1 MDPLSI
7 TTSCLALLGALTQTT
22 TTIIQFI
29 RDCREAR
36 GDLTSVTQELSDLR
50 IVLELLKED
59 AAEADGDIPLSAALR
74 TQIITVI
81 NNCGDVAAK
90 IERVLVNLRDSRVGA
105 VRWVLDGKKQV
116 FILKQSLEAHR
127 GALSLALEMVHL
139 SVTKAVKEDTGA
151 IREDTKE
158 IKQDTAQILEE
169 IARLRERIPIADR
182 SFVLERYL
190 DSLSTYAATVYD
202 GVNGPEGGSLHSTD
216 HSSSA
221 EGLSDDF
228 DLPVKGVA
236 DEALTPR
243 VDQREKTHLATSP
256 MPLQNTPSG
265 SSFRGRQSPP
275 VRNTDDQYSQQQNNR
290 DEHQTRVFDSRK
302 QPERK
307 SSGQKSLSSTDND
320 KASARELSLS
330 QKLGESEYRK
340 DIPQISLD
348 EASSRWTTLQKTNGT
363 QDSVTPRKEFNQND
377 LSEHFQ
383 DTFFPQETFPAAS
396 PSTEALETWSED
408 PISTAKLE
416 IRDLKWTPTGV
427 NQIVSFGF
435 SEKYNL
441 GAFVQLHRRVSI
453 WNMDQG
459 IKVGEIKRKWRGIE
473 RPSGVSAI
481 QHKELSGEV
490 GYYVMIHSA
499 STWRLCEN
507 IIISITKGGDFH
519 IAFPSITDR
528 FARQKVEVSLAKLS
542 KAVDTSRLISFAV
555 GDGGV
560 SIAFLGKSRYCYIGR
575 LNRYSLSSP
584 VRDVSRGF
592 YLSQIGQSDSILD
605 MAVDYA
611 AERVV
616 TIWRRSNS
624 GELSQGASRTILVNV
639 WYRTYQSTGIT
650 GMSYTFSVPHW
661 GVLDLTYQLMLKEDF
676 VFLLSKKLDYCQVLD
691 LGAHSRQVCSNTDG
705 DFPIQSFRPFNN
717 VENGLLVP
725 QHPRITWKSAQVNS
739 AQNTVSMGAYYWNS
753 GSCVEVKAYVN
764 TLRWQPLAEYG
775 AANA

>member
-50 IVLELLKED
+50 IVLELLKGD
-59 AAEADGDIPLSAALR
+59 AAETDGDIPLSGALR
-74 TQIITVI
+74 TQSITVI

-90 IERVLVNLRDSRVGA
+90 IERVLVNLRGSRIGA
-105 VRWVLDGKKQV
+105 VRWVLDGKKEV

-139 SVTKAVKEDTGA
+139 SVTKAVKEETGA
-151 IREDTKE
+151 IREDTKA

-202 GVNGPEGGSLHSTD
+202 EVNGPEGESLHSTD

-228 DLPVKGVA
+228 DLPVKGAA

-243 VDQREKTHLATSP
+243 VDQREKTHLATAP

-275 VRNTDDQYSQQQNNR
+275 VRNTDDQYSQQQHNR

-330 QKLGESEYRK
+330 QELGELEYRK

-348 EASSRWTTLQKTNGT
+348 EASSRWTRLQKTNGT
-363 QDSVTPRKEFNQND
+363 QNSVTPRKEFNQND

-383 DTFFPQETFPAAS
+383 DTFSPQAKIGSPGILSLYLILGHKSHAEYTETFPAAS

-473 RPSGVSAI
+473 RPSGVSVI

-490 GYYVMIHSA
+490 GFYVMIYSA
-499 STWRLCEN
+499 STWRYEWV
-507 IIISITKGGDFH
+507 T
-519 IAFPSITDR
+519 
-528 FARQKVEVSLAKLS
+528 EVF
-542 KAVDTSRLISFAV
+542 RLPFWERA
-555 GDGGV
+555 GT
-560 SIAFLGKSRYCYIGR
+560 AT
-575 LNRYSLSSP
+575 
-584 VRDVSRGF
+584 
-592 YLSQIGQSDSILD
+592 LD
-605 MAVDYA
+605 D
-611 AERVV
+611 
-616 TIWRRSNS
+616 
-624 GELSQGASRTILVNV
+624 
-639 WYRTYQSTGIT
+639 
-650 GMSYTFSVPHW
+650 
-661 GVLDLTYQLMLKEDF
+661 
-676 VFLLSKKLDYCQVLD
+676 
-691 LGAHSRQVCSNTDG
+691 
-705 DFPIQSFRPFNN
+705 
-717 VENGLLVP
+717 
-725 QHPRITWKSAQVNS
+725 
-739 AQNTVSMGAYYWNS
+739 
-753 GSCVEVKAYVN
+753 
-764 TLRWQPLAEYG
+764 
-775 AANA
+775 

>member
-59 AAEADGDIPLSAALR
+59 AAETDGDIPLSGALR

-90 IERVLVNLRDSRVGA
+90 IERVLVNLRGSRIGA
-105 VRWVLDGKKQV
+105 VRWVLDGKKEV

-151 IREDTKE
+151 IREDTKA

-202 GVNGPEGGSLHSTD
+202 EVNGPEGESLHSTD

-228 DLPVKGVA
+228 DLPVKGAA

-243 VDQREKTHLATSP
+243 VDQREKTHLATAP

-275 VRNTDDQYSQQQNNR
+275 VRNTDDQYSQQQHNR

-330 QKLGESEYRK
+330 QELGELEYRK

-348 EASSRWTTLQKTNGT
+348 EASSRWTRLQKTNGT
-363 QDSVTPRKEFNQND
+363 QNSVTPRKEFNQND

-383 DTFFPQETFPAAS
+383 DTFSPQAKIGSPGILSLYLILGHKSHAEYTETFPAAS

-473 RPSGVSAI
+473 RPSGVSVI

-490 GYYVMIHSA
+490 GFYVMIYSA
-499 STWRLCEN
+499 STWRYEWV
-507 IIISITKGGDFH
+507 T
-519 IAFPSITDR
+519 
-528 FARQKVEVSLAKLS
+528 EVF
-542 KAVDTSRLISFAV
+542 RLPFWERA
-555 GDGGV
+555 
-560 SIAFLGKSRYCYIGR
+560 
-575 LNRYSLSSP
+575 

-624 GELSQGASRTILVNV
+624 GESSQGASRTILVNV

-676 VFLLSKKLDYCQVLD
+676 VFLLSKKIDYCQVLD